1 MNQETKNRIAK
12 ISKDRDWDKF
22 HTPENL
28 AKSIVIEASELPEC
42 FQWEDNYNL
51 ESLKEELADV
61 LIYCQDLVHKLNL
74 DEDQIINDKLDK
86 NEKKYPI
93 DKSKDNCKK
102 NTEFE

>member
-22 HTPENL
+22 HTSENL
-28 AKSIVIEASELPEC
+28 AKSIVIEASELLEC

-61 LIYCQDLVHKLNL
+61 LIYCQDLVRKLNL

-86 NEKKYPI
+86 NEK
-93 DKSKDNCKK
+93 
-102 NTEFE
+102 